1 MEQGWVYV
9 LVNSSIPGM
18 YKVGRTTRL
27 PSERAAELSA
37 ATGVATPFV
46 IAFEQEFA
54 DCVTAEQQI
63 HAELDRRG
71 HRIAPNREFFSGSST
86 DIVRVVLDAATA
98 IAAPTG
104 PPAGQLPVG
113 QQRNL
118 ATSATDLFTE
128 GDRHLNGTID
138 TLQDGAEAVR
148 FYHRAATRGSIM
160 AMERLGGILAR
171 TGVRRRDSRRRA
183 IRYLK
188 DGAKRGNYYCYTEL
202 ASLYAAEGN
211 VKNFNTA
218 WSLFFSMRATKPLP
232 EVEAGAFRFA
242 MALRD
247 YIATALDLGL
257 VPNHLSELRTAGE
270 EILQCLLATLDEVRD
285 IPDQRTRLASVLRW
299 TYTHLVPP
307 PLVTSRVRPSS
318 IWHPDWH
325 AIAAAG
331 R

>member
-71 HRIAPNREFFSGSST
+71 HRIASNREFFSGSST

-98 IAAPTG
+98 IPA
-104 PPAGQLPVG
+104 PAGT
-113 QQRNL
+113 QRNS
-118 ATSATDLFTE
+118 ATSATDLLTE
-128 GDRHLNGTID
+128 GDRHLQGTID
-138 TLQDGAEAVR
+138 TLQDRAEAVR

-160 AMERLGGILAR
+160 AMERLGCILAR
-171 TGVRRRDSRRRA
+171 AGARHRDSRRRA
-183 IRYLK
+183 NRYLK

-202 ASLYAAEGN
+202 AALYAAEGN
-211 VKNFNTA
+211 VKNFTTA
-218 WSLFFSMRATKPLP
+218 WNLFFSTRATKPLP
-232 EVEAGAFRFA
+232 EVEAGAFRYA

-247 YIATALDLGL
+247 YITTTLDLGL
-257 VPNHLSELRTAGE
+257 VPNHLPELRTAGE

-285 IPDQRTRLASVLRW
+285 MPDQRMRLASVLRW

-307 PLVTSRVRPSS
+307 PLVTSRVRRHS

>member
-71 HRIAPNREFFSGSST
+71 HRIASNREFFSGSST

-98 IAAPTG
+98 IPA
-104 PPAGQLPVG
+104 PAGQPFAGQPLVGRPLVGQPLVGQPLVG
-113 QQRNL
+113 QQRNA
-118 ATSATDLFTE
+118 ATSATDLFAE
-128 GDRHLNGTID
+128 GDRHLHGTID

-160 AMERLGGILAR
+160 AMERLGCILAR
-171 TGVRRRDSRRRA
+171 
-183 IRYLK
+183 
-188 DGAKRGNYYCYTEL
+188 GA
-202 ASLYAAEGN
+202 
-211 VKNFNTA
+211 
-218 WSLFFSMRATKPLP
+218 
-232 EVEAGAFRFA
+232 
-242 MALRD
+242 
-247 YIATALDLGL
+247 
-257 VPNHLSELRTAGE
+257 
-270 EILQCLLATLDEVRD
+270 
-285 IPDQRTRLASVLRW
+285 
-299 TYTHLVPP
+299 
-307 PLVTSRVRPSS
+307 
-318 IWHPDWH
+318 
-325 AIAAAG
+325 AIAAAAPTAT
-331 R
+331 

>member
-18 YKVGRTTRL
+18 FKVGRTTRL

-37 ATGVATPFV
+37 ASGVATPFV

-71 HRIAPNREFFSGSST
+71 QRIAPNREFFRGSSA
-86 DIVRVVLDAATA
+86 DIVRVVLDAATGVPV
-98 IAAPTG
+98 PTG
-104 PPAGQLPVG
+104 P
-113 QQRNL
+113 QRNPT
-118 ATSATDLFTE
+118 ASATDLLAE
-128 GDRHLNGTID
+128 GDRYLYGTAD
-138 TLQDGAEAVR
+138 TLQDASEAVR
-148 FYHRAATRGSIM
+148 YYRLAVTRGSIV
-160 AMERLGGILAR
+160 AMERLGNILAHA
-171 TGVRRRDSRRRA
+171 GVRRRDNRRRA

-202 ASLYAAEGN
+202 AALYAAEGN
-211 VKNFNTA
+211 VKNFTIA
-218 WSLFFSMRATKPLP
+218 WNLFFSCRLAKPAL
-232 EVEAGAFRFA
+232 EVEAGAYRYA

-257 VPNHLSELRTAGE
+257 APNHLPELRAAGE
-270 EILQCLLATLDEVRD
+270 EILQCLLTTLDEVRD
-285 IPDQRTRLASVLRW
+285 MPEQRIRLASVLRW
-299 TYTHLVPP
+299 TYTHLVPS
-307 PLVTSRVRPSS
+307 PLVTPRGHRNWV
-318 IWHPDWH
+318 WHQDWRG
-325 AIAAAG
+325 IAAAG